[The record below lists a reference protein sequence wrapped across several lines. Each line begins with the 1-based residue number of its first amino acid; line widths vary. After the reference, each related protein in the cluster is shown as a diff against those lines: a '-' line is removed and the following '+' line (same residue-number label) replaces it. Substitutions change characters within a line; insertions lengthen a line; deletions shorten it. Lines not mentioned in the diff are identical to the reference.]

1 MVNLLSLAATA
12 DDLAK
17 TCLDIVRYIS
27 GISRVDDAIEAF
39 QKEINELAKV
49 LSKIHIDILSVGTY
63 AITSRTDRE
72 HWVKVGRVMEDFD
85 ETLRSVDDL
94 TVDLNKTKGGF
105 LRKGLRHIKLDW
117 KAGDIALLQRQVS
130 SGRMALGLSLQM
142 IS

>member
-1 MVNLLSLAATA
+1 MVNLLSLAAIA

-17 TCLDIVRYIS
+17 TCSEIVRYIS
-27 GISRVDDAIEAF
+27 GISRVDDAIEAL

-49 LSKIHIDILSVGTY
+49 LSKIHIDIPRVGSY
-63 AITSRTDRE
+63 SITSRTDQE

-85 ETLRSVDDL
+85 ETLKRVDDL
-94 TVDLNKTKGGF
+94 AVDLNKTKTSI
-105 LRKGLRHIKLDW
+105 LRKGLQHIKLDW
-117 KAGDIALLQRQVS
+117 KVGDIALLQRQVS